1 MAAFGKI
8 LIANRGEIALRI
20 ARTARAMGYRTVVVY
35 SDADRDMPHVA
46 FVDEA
51 IPVGAA
57 PAAESYLSIEKIVA
71 SAKRAGADAI
81 HPGYGFLSE
90 NADFAEACAAAHLVF
105 IGPPA
110 AAIRLMGNKAA
121 AKRRMIE
128 GGVPCVPGYDG
139 KDQSDDAFTRTAAK
153 IGYPVMVKAAAGG
166 GGRGMRL
173 VTEAA
178 RLSEGLRA
186 ARAEASKAFGSDEL
200 ILEKALAHARH
211 VEIQVFGD
219 RHGNVVHL
227 GERDCSIQRR
237 HQKVIEE
244 ALCPALSPALRCAM
258 GEAAVAA
265 CKAVD
270 YVSAGTVEFLLTP
283 ENEFYFLEMNTR
295 LQVEHPVTEMITGL
309 DLVEWQLR
317 VAAGEALPL
326 KQEMIAF
333 HGHAIEARLCAE
345 DPARDFLPAAGKL
358 LAWEPP
364 AGNGIR
370 VDHGLA
376 PGVVVSPYY
385 DSMLAKI
392 VAHGAT
398 REEARRR
405 LVAALNDTVALGIST
420 NRDFLVDCLSHPVFV
435 AGEANTGFIE
445 KHFSALKPPKTDI
458 RMVALAAALMAE
470 RTRYDE
476 IPMLCNWRSNG
487 VSSTFV
493 LVGCGGER
501 IAAEIFARGD
511 RAFDVKCAGESH
523 AIEIRGEEGAR
534 LRFLSSGVEQT
545 AQFAWGDGVLHLS
558 AFGRTAAFE
567 DVQITAASAAIGGG
581 DAALAPMAGRISAIR
596 VKLGDEVGKGECLI
610 VLEAMKMEHEVAA
623 PRQGRIAAILV
634 KAGEQV
640 TTRARLVELMPLN

>member
-1 MAAFGKI
+1 MAFEKI

-20 ARTARAMGYRTVVVY
+20 MRTARARGYRTVAVY
-35 SDADRDMPHVA
+35 SDADREMPHAA
-46 FVDEA
+46 FADEA
-51 IPVGAA
+51 VPIGAA
-57 PAAESYLSIEKIVA
+57 PAAESYLAIDEIIA
-71 SAKRAGADAI
+71 AAKRTGADAV

-90 NADFAEACAAAHLVF
+90 NADFAEACSAAHLVF

-128 GGVPCVPGYDG
+128 AGVPCVPGYDG
-139 KDQSDDAFTRTAAK
+139 KDQTDEVFARAAAK
-153 IGYPVMVKAAAGG
+153 IGFPVMVKAAAGG

-173 VTEAA
+173 VADVA
-178 RLSEGLRA
+178 RLAPALAA
-186 ARAEASKAFGSDEL
+186 ARAEALKAFGSDEL
-200 ILEKALAHARH
+200 ILEKAIAHARH

-219 RHGNVVHL
+219 RHGNFVHL

-237 HQKVIEE
+237 HQKLIEE
-244 ALCPALSPALRCAM
+244 APCPALSPALRRAM

-265 CKAVD
+265 SRAVD
-270 YVSAGTVEFLLTP
+270 YLSAGTVEFLLTSKS
-283 ENEFYFLEMNTR
+283 EFYFLEMNTR
-295 LQVEHPVTEMITGL
+295 LQVEHPVTELITGL

-326 KQEMIAF
+326 QQEAVAF

-345 DPARDFLPAAGKL
+345 DPGRDFLPASGKL

-364 AGNGIR
+364 SGAGIR

-376 PGVVVSPYY
+376 VGVSISPYY

-405 LVAALNDTVALGIST
+405 LVAALQDTVALGIAT
-420 NRDFLVDCLSHPVFV
+420 NRDFLVDCLSTPAFV
-435 AGEANTGFIE
+435 AGEADTGFVE
-445 KHFSALKPPKTDI
+445 KHFAARKPPKSDV

-470 RTRYDE
+470 RTQYDA
-476 IPMLCNWRSNG
+476 IPMLKNWRSSG

-493 LVGCGGER
+493 LVGSSEER
-501 IAAEIFARGD
+501 IATEVFVRGL
-511 RAFDVKCAGESH
+511 RTYEVKCANESH
-523 AIEIRGEEGAR
+523 AIEIRAEAGAR
-534 LRFLSSGVEQT
+534 LRFLSAGVEQT

-567 DVQITAASAAIGGG
+567 DVQIAGTSAAIGGG
-581 DAALAPMAGRISAIR
+581 DTALAPMAGRISAIR
-596 VKLGDEVGKGECLI
+596 VKPGDEVGKGECLL

-623 PRQGRIAAILV
+623 PRHGTIAAVLV

-640 TTRARLVELMPLN
+640 TTRARLVELAPLN

>member
-1 MAAFGKI
+1 MAFKKI
-8 LIANRGEIALRI
+8 LIANRGEIAVRI
-20 ARTARAMGYRTVVVY
+20 ARTARAMGYRTVAVY
-35 SDADRDMPHVA
+35 SDADRAMPHAA
-46 FVDEA
+46 FADEA
-51 IPVGAA
+51 VPIGPA
-57 PAAESYLSIEKIVA
+57 PAAESYLSIEKIIAA
-71 SAKRAGADAI
+71 SKRTGADAV

-90 NADFAEACAAAHLVF
+90 NADFAEACSAANLVF

-128 GGVPCVPGYDG
+128 AGVPCVPGYDG
-139 KDQSDDAFTRTAAK
+139 KDQSDDAFARAAAK
-153 IGYPVMVKAAAGG
+153 IGFPVMVKAAAGG

-173 VTEAA
+173 VTESA
-178 RLSEGLRA
+178 RLAEALRA
-186 ARAEASKAFGSDEL
+186 ARTEALKAFGSDEL
-200 ILEKALAHARH
+200 ILEKAVALARH

-219 RHGNVVHL
+219 RHGNIIHL

-244 ALCPALSPALRCAM
+244 ALCPVLSPVLRRAM

-270 YVSAGTVEFLLTP
+270 YVSAGTVEFLLAGK
-283 ENEFYFLEMNTR
+283 EFYFLEMNTR

-317 VAAGEALPL
+317 IAAGEALPM
-326 KQEMIAF
+326 KQEAVAF

-345 DPARDFLPAAGKL
+345 DPAHDFLPASGKL
-358 LAWEPP
+358 LAWEAPSG
-364 AGNGIR
+364 AGIR

-398 REEARRR
+398 REEARRK
-405 LVAALNDTVALGIST
+405 LVAALQDTIALGIPT
-420 NRDFLVDCLSHPVFV
+420 NRDFLIDCLSQSAFV

-445 KHFSALKPPKTDI
+445 QHFPALKPSKPDL
-458 RMVALAAALMAE
+458 RMVALAAALMAG
-470 RTRYDE
+470 RTKYDE
-476 IPMLCNWRSNG
+476 IPMLRNWRSSG
-487 VSSTFV
+487 VPSIFV
-493 LVGCGGER
+493 LIGCGEER
-501 IAAEIFARGD
+501 IAAELFVRGPH
-511 RAFDVKCAGESH
+511 AYEVKCADESH
-523 AIEIRGEEGAR
+523 TIEIRGEECVR
-534 LRFLSSGVEQT
+534 LRFLSNGFEQT
-545 AQFAWGDGVLHLS
+545 AQFAWDEGVLHLS
-558 AFGRTAAFE
+558 AFGRTAIFE
-567 DVQITAASAAIGGG
+567 DVQITGTNAAIGGG
-581 DAALAPMAGRISAIR
+581 NTALAPMAGRISAIR
-596 VKLGDEVGKGECLI
+596 VKPGDEVGKGECLL

-623 PRQGRIAAILV
+623 PRHGTIATVLV

-640 TTRARLVELMPLN
+640 ATRARLVELAPLN

>member
-1 MAAFGKI
+1 MPFEKI
-8 LIANRGEIALRI
+8 LTANRGEIAIRI
-20 ARTARAMGYRTVVVY
+20 VRTARAMGYRTVAVY
-35 SDADRDMPHVA
+35 SDADRAMPHVA
-46 FVDEA
+46 FADEA
-51 IPVGAA
+51 VPIGPA
-57 PAAESYLSIEKIVA
+57 PAVESYLSIEKIIA
-71 SAKRAGADAI
+71 AAKRTGADAI

-90 NADFAEACAAAHLVF
+90 NAIFADACTAANLVF

-128 GGVPCVPGYDG
+128 AGVPCVPGYDG
-139 KDQSDDAFTRTAAK
+139 KDQTDEAFTRAAAK
-153 IGYPVMVKAAAGG
+153 IEFPAMVKAAAGG

-173 VTEAA
+173 VTEPA
-178 RLSEGLRA
+178 RLAEALRA

-200 ILEKALAHARH
+200 ILEKALSGARH

-219 RHGNVVHL
+219 RHGNIVHL

-237 HQKVIEE
+237 HQKLIEE
-244 ALCPALSPALRCAM
+244 VPCPVLSPALRRAM

-270 YVSAGTVEFLLTP
+270 YVSAGTVEFLLA
-283 ENEFYFLEMNTR
+283 NDEFYFLEMNTR

-326 KQEMIAF
+326 KQEGIAF

-345 DPARDFLPAAGKL
+345 DPARDFLPASGKL

-364 AGNGIR
+364 SGAGIR

-376 PGVVVSPYY
+376 PGVSVSPFY

-392 VAHGAT
+392 IAHGAT
-398 REEARRR
+398 REETRRR
-405 LVAALNDTVALGIST
+405 LVAALQDTIALGIPT
-420 NRDFLVDCLSHPVFV
+420 NRDILVDCLSQPNFI
-435 AGEANTGFIE
+435 AGEADTGFIE
-445 KHFSALKPPKTDI
+445 KHFPARQPPKPDL

-470 RTRYDE
+470 RTSYDE
-476 IPMLCNWRSNG
+476 IPMLRNWRSSG
-487 VSSTFV
+487 ISSTFV
-493 LVGCGGER
+493 LVGSGEER
-501 IAAEIFARGD
+501 IAAEVFVRGP
-511 RAFDVKCAGESH
+511 RTFEVKCGNESH
-523 AIEIRGEEGAR
+523 AIEIRGADGAR
-534 LRFLSSGVEQT
+534 LRFLTAGVEQT

-567 DVQITAASAAIGGG
+567 DVQITGTSAAIGGG
-581 DAALAPMAGRISAIR
+581 DTALAPMAGRISAVR
-596 VKLGDEVGKGECLI
+596 VKPGDEVGKGECLI
-610 VLEAMKMEHEVAA
+610 VLEAMKMEHEVVA
-623 PRQGRIAAILV
+623 PRHGTIAAVLV

-640 TTRARLVELMPLN
+640 TTRARLVELAPLN

>member
-1 MAAFGKI
+1 MAAFKKI
-8 LIANRGEIALRI
+8 LIANRGEIAMRI
-20 ARTARAMGYRTVVVY
+20 ARTARAMGYRTVAVY
-35 SDADRDMPHVA
+35 SDADRAMPHVA
-46 FVDEA
+46 SADEA
-51 IPVGAA
+51 VPIGPA
-57 PAAESYLSIEKIVA
+57 PAADSYLSMQKIIA
-71 SAKRAGADAI
+71 AAKRADAGAI

-90 NADFAEACAAAHLVF
+90 NADFAEACAAAGLVF
-105 IGPPA
+105 IGPSA

-128 GGVPCVPGYDG
+128 AGVPCLPGYDG
-139 KDQSDDAFTRTAAK
+139 KDQSDDAFARAAAK
-153 IGYPVMVKAAAGG
+153 IGFPVMVKAAAGG

-173 VTEAA
+173 VAEAA
-178 RLSEGLRA
+178 RLTDALRA
-186 ARAEASKAFGSDEL
+186 ARAEALKAFGSDAL
-200 ILEKALAHARH
+200 ILEKALTGARH

-219 RHGNVVHL
+219 RHGNFVHL

-244 ALCPALSPALRCAM
+244 ALCPVLSPALRRAM
-258 GEAAVAA
+258 GEAAIAA

-270 YVSAGTVEFLLTP
+270 YMSAGTVEFLLAGD
-283 ENEFYFLEMNTR
+283 EFYFLEMNTR

-309 DLVEWQLR
+309 HLVEWQLR

-326 KQEMIAF
+326 KQESIAF

-345 DPARDFLPAAGKL
+345 DPAYDFLPAAGKL
-358 LAWEPP
+358 IAWAPSS
-364 AGNGIR
+364 GVGIR

-392 VAHGAT
+392 VAHGGT

-405 LVAALNDTVALGIST
+405 LVAALQDTIALGIST
-420 NRDFLVDCLSHPVFV
+420 NRDFLVDCLSAPAFV

-445 KHFSALKPPKTDI
+445 QHFPALKPPKPDL
-458 RMVALAAALMAE
+458 RMIALAAALMAE
-470 RTRYDE
+470 RTQYDE
-476 IPMLCNWRSNG
+476 IPMLRNWRSSG
-487 VSSTFV
+487 VSSTLV

-501 IAAEIFARGD
+501 IAAEVFVRG
-511 RAFDVKCAGESH
+511 RRTFEVKCADETH
-523 AIEIRGEEGAR
+523 AIVIRGEECVR

-545 AQFAWGDGVLHLS
+545 AQFAWDEGVLHLS
-558 AFGRTAAFE
+558 AFGRTAALE
-567 DVQITAASAAIGGG
+567 DVQMTGAAAAIGGG
-581 DAALAPMAGRISAIR
+581 DVALAPMAGRISAIR
-596 VKLGDEVGKGECLI
+596 VKPGDEVGKGECLL

-623 PRQGRIAAILV
+623 PRHGTIATVLV

-640 TTRARLVELMPLN
+640 TTRARLVELTPLN

>member
-1 MAAFGKI
+1 VAAFGKI

-20 ARTARAMGYRTVVVY
+20 ARTARAMGYRTVAVY
-35 SDADRDMPHVA
+35 SDTDRAMPHAA
-46 FVDEA
+46 FADEA
-51 IPVGAA
+51 VPIGAA
-57 PAAESYLSIEKIVA
+57 PAAESYLAIDKIVA
-71 SAKRAGADAI
+71 AAKRTGADAI

-90 NADFAEACAAAHLVF
+90 NADFAEACSAAGLAF

-110 AAIRLMGNKAA
+110 AAMRLMGNKAA
-121 AKRRMIE
+121 AKHRMVE
-128 GGVPCVPGYDG
+128 AGVPCVPGYDG
-139 KDQSDDAFTRTAAK
+139 EEQTDEAFARAAAK
-153 IGYPVMVKAAAGG
+153 IRFPAMVKAAAGG

-173 VTEAA
+173 VTDAA
-178 RLSEGLRA
+178 RLAPALAA

-200 ILEKALAHARH
+200 ILEKAIAHARH

-237 HQKVIEE
+237 HQKLIEE
-244 ALCPALSPALRCAM
+244 APSPALSPALRRAM

-265 CKAVD
+265 CKVVD
-270 YVSAGTVEFLLTP
+270 YIGAGTVEFLLAGG
-283 ENEFYFLEMNTR
+283 EFYFLEMNTR
-295 LQVEHPVTEMITGL
+295 LQVEHAVTELIAGL

-326 KQEMIAF
+326 KQEAIAF

-345 DPARDFLPAAGKL
+345 DPGRDFLPACGKL
-358 LAWEPP
+358 LAWKPP
-364 AGNGIR
+364 SGAGLR

-376 PGVVVSPYY
+376 PGVVISPYY

-392 VAHGAT
+392 IAHGAT

-405 LVAALNDTVALGIST
+405 LVAALQDTVALGIAT
-420 NRDFLVDCLSHPVFV
+420 NRDFLVDCLVTPAFV
-435 AGEANTGFIE
+435 AGEADTGFIE
-445 KHFSALKPPKTDI
+445 KHFAALKPPQPDL

-470 RTRYDE
+470 RTHYDE
-476 IPMLCNWRSNG
+476 IPMLRHWRSSG

-493 LVGCGGER
+493 LLGCGEVP
-501 IAAEIFARGD
+501 IAAEVFLRGP
-511 RAFDVKCAGESH
+511 RAFEVKCANASH
-523 AIEIRGEEGAR
+523 AIEIRGGEGAR
-534 LRFLSSGVEQT
+534 LRFLAAGIEQT
-545 AQFAWGDGVLHLS
+545 AQFAWDDGVLHLS

-567 DVQITAASAAIGGG
+567 DVQVTGASAAIGGG

-596 VKLGDEVGKGECLI
+596 VKPGDEVGKGECLI

-623 PRQGRIAAILV
+623 PRHGTIAAVLV

-640 TTRARLVELMPLN
+640 TTRARLVELAPLN

>member
-1 MAAFGKI
+1 MAFEKI

-20 ARTARAMGYRTVVVY
+20 ARTARAMGYRTVAVY
-35 SDADRDMPHVA
+35 SDADRAMPHLFFA
-46 FVDEA
+46 DEA
-51 IPVGAA
+51 VRIGPAPV
-57 PAAESYLSIEKIVA
+57 AESYLAIEKIIA
-71 SAKRAGADAI
+71 AAKRTGADAI

-90 NADFAEACAAAHLVF
+90 NAEFAEACAAANLVF

-128 GGVPCVPGYDG
+128 AGVPCVPGYDG
-139 KDQSDDAFTRTAAK
+139 KDQTDEAFARAAAK
-153 IGYPVMVKAAAGG
+153 IGFPVMVKAAAGG

-173 VTEAA
+173 VAEAP
-178 RLSEGLRA
+178 RLVEALHA
-186 ARAEASKAFGSDEL
+186 ARAEALKSFGSDEL

-219 RHGNVVHL
+219 THGYVVHL

-237 HQKVIEE
+237 HQKLIEE
-244 ALCPALSPALRCAM
+244 ALSPALSPALRRAM

-270 YVSAGTVEFLLTP
+270 YVGAGTVEFLLTP
-283 ENEFYFLEMNTR
+283 DSEFYFLEMNTR
-295 LQVEHPVTEMITGL
+295 LQVEHPVTELITGL

-317 VAAGEALPL
+317 VAAGETLPL
-326 KQEMIAF
+326 KQEAIAF
-333 HGHAIEARLCAE
+333 HGHAIEARIYAE
-345 DPARDFLPAAGKL
+345 DPSRDFLPVSGKL
-358 LAWEPP
+358 LVWEPP
-364 AGNGIR
+364 SGAGIR

-376 PGVVVSPYY
+376 PGVTVSPYY

-405 LVAALNDTVALGIST
+405 LVAALTDTVALGIPI
-420 NRDFLVDCLSHPVFV
+420 NRDFLVDCLSQPVFV

-445 KHFSALKPPKTDI
+445 KHFSTLNPPKPDL

-470 RTRYDE
+470 RTQYDE
-476 IPMLCNWRSNG
+476 IPMLRNWRSTG
-487 VSSTFV
+487 VSTTFV
-493 LVGCGGER
+493 LVGCGEER
-501 IAAEIFARGD
+501 IAMEVFARKD
-511 RAFDVKCAGESH
+511 RTYDVKCANENNT
-523 AIEIRGEEGAR
+523 IEIRGEVGAR
-534 LRFLSSGVEQT
+534 LRYLSGDVEQT

-558 AFGRTAAFE
+558 AFGRTATFE
-567 DVQITAASAAIGGG
+567 DIQITGTSAAIGGG

-596 VKLGDEVGKGECLI
+596 VKPGDEVGKGECLL

-623 PRQGRIAAILV
+623 PRQGIIAAVLV

-640 TTRARLVELMPLN
+640 TTRARLVELTPLN

>member
-1 MAAFGKI
+1 MAFEKI

-20 ARTARAMGYRTVVVY
+20 MRTARARGYRTVAVY
-35 SDADRDMPHVA
+35 SDADREMPHAA
-46 FVDEA
+46 FADEA
-51 IPVGAA
+51 VPIGPA
-57 PAAESYLSIEKIVA
+57 PAAESYLAIEKIIA
-71 SAKRAGADAI
+71 AAKRTGADAV

-90 NADFAEACAAAHLVF
+90 NADFAEACAAANLVF

-128 GGVPCVPGYDG
+128 AGVPCVPGYDG
-139 KDQSDDAFTRTAAK
+139 KDQTDEAFARAAAK
-153 IGYPVMVKAAAGG
+153 IGFPVMVKAAAGG

-173 VTEAA
+173 VADAA
-178 RLSEGLRA
+178 RLAPALAA

-219 RHGNVVHL
+219 THGNFVHL

-237 HQKVIEE
+237 HQKLIEE
-244 ALCPALSPALRCAM
+244 APCPVLSPALRRAM
-258 GEAAVAA
+258 GEAAVAV

-270 YVSAGTVEFLLTP
+270 YLSAGTVEFLLTSKS
-283 ENEFYFLEMNTR
+283 EFYFLEMNTR
-295 LQVEHPVTEMITGL
+295 LQVEHPVTELITGL
-309 DLVEWQLR
+309 DLVEWQFR
-317 VAAGEALPL
+317 VAAGEALPW
-326 KQEMIAF
+326 KQESIAF

-345 DPARDFLPAAGKL
+345 DPGRDFLPASGKL
-358 LAWEPP
+358 LGWEPP
-364 AGNGIR
+364 SGAGIR

-376 PGVVVSPYY
+376 AGVSVSPYY

-405 LVAALNDTVALGIST
+405 LVAALQDTVALGIAT
-420 NRDFLVDCLSHPVFV
+420 NRDFLVDCLSQPAFV
-435 AGEANTGFIE
+435 AGEADTGFVE
-445 KHFSALKPPKTDI
+445 KHFAARKPPKSDV
-458 RMVALAAALMAE
+458 RMVALAVALMAE
-470 RTRYDE
+470 RTQYDE
-476 IPMLCNWRSNG
+476 IPMLKNWRSSG

-493 LVGCGGER
+493 LVGSGEER
-501 IAAEIFARGD
+501 IAAEVHTRGP
-511 RAFDVKCAGESH
+511 RIYEIKCANESH
-523 AIEIRGEEGAR
+523 AIEIRAEEGAR
-534 LRFLSSGVEQT
+534 LRFLSAGVEQA
-545 AQFAWGDGVLHLS
+545 AQFAWDEGALHLS

-567 DVQITAASAAIGGG
+567 DVQIAGTSAAIGGG
-581 DAALAPMAGRISAIR
+581 DTALAPMAGRISAIR
-596 VKLGDEVGKGECLI
+596 VKPGDEVGKGECLL

-623 PRQGRIAAILV
+623 PRQGTIATVLV

-640 TTRARLVELMPLN
+640 TTRARLVELAPLN

>member
-1 MAAFGKI
+1 MAFGKI

-20 ARTARAMGYRTVVVY
+20 MRTARARGYRTVAVY
-35 SDADRDMPHVA
+35 SDADRAMPHAA
-46 FVDEA
+46 FADEA
-51 IPVGAA
+51 VPIGTAPV
-57 PAAESYLSIEKIVA
+57 AESYLAIDKIIA
-71 SAKRAGADAI
+71 AAKRAGADAI

-90 NADFAEACAAAHLVF
+90 NADFAEACNAADLVF

-128 GGVPCVPGYDG
+128 AGVPCVPGYDG
-139 KDQSDDAFTRTAAK
+139 KDQTDEAFARAAAK
-153 IGYPVMVKAAAGG
+153 IGFPVMVKAAAGG

-173 VTEAA
+173 VAGAA
-178 RLSEGLRA
+178 RLAEALRA

-200 ILEKALAHARH
+200 ILEKAIAHARH

-244 ALCPALSPALRCAM
+244 ALCPALSPALRRAM

-265 CKAVD
+265 SRAVD
-270 YVSAGTVEFLLTP
+270 YVSAGTVEFLLAGD
-283 ENEFYFLEMNTR
+283 EFYFLEMNTR

-326 KQEMIAF
+326 KQEGITF

-345 DPARDFLPAAGKL
+345 DPARDFLPASGQL

-364 AGNGIR
+364 VGSGIR

-376 PGVVVSPYY
+376 PGVAVSPFY

-405 LVAALNDTVALGIST
+405 LVAALADTVTLGIPT
-420 NRDFLVDCLSHPVFV
+420 NRDFLVDSLSQPAFI
-435 AGEANTGFIE
+435 AGEADTGFIE
-445 KHFSALKPPKTDI
+445 KYFSALKSPKTDM
-458 RMVALAAALMAE
+458 RMVVLAAALMAE
-470 RTRYDE
+470 RTSYDE
-476 IPMLCNWRSNG
+476 IPMLRHWRSSG
-487 VSSTFV
+487 ISSTFV
-493 LVGCGGER
+493 LVGCGEER
-501 IAAEIFARGD
+501 IAAEVFVRGP
-511 RAFDVKCAGESH
+511 RTYEVKCSNESH
-523 AIEIRGEEGAR
+523 VIEIRGEEGVR
-534 LRFLSSGVEQT
+534 LRFLSAGVEQT
-545 AQFAWGDGVLHLS
+545 AQFTWGDGVLHLS

-567 DVQITAASAAIGGG
+567 DVQITGTSAAIGGG
-581 DAALAPMAGRISAIR
+581 DTALAPMAGRISAIR
-596 VKLGDEVGKGECLI
+596 VKPGDEVGKGECLI

-623 PRQGRIAAILV
+623 PRHGTIAAVLV

-640 TTRARLVELMPLN
+640 TTRARLVELAPLN